1 MIITTWIIYI
11 LIRKRLGYPFPPQ
24 ISPDVEVVE
33 SEALTVVQHWLRKAE
48 EEASQIIKKKL
59 SSDSPAQTR
68 DAHVSRDGMGGHM
81 SKDGQEVKHHTSK
94 SNMVAAQSRE
104 VLEERTRIQ
113 FIRWSHTRIFQAPGE
128 PKEQVRSSHTH
139 VIPVPSEA
147 RDQAMRERIEQV
159 RRSVSHMM
167 VEAVVP
173 DTRTSIRAPFSDC

>member
-113 FIRWSHTRIFQAPGE
+113 FIRWSHT
-128 PKEQVRSSHTH
+128 H